1 MNRND
6 FMKTTIVLVVG
17 VLLIA
22 GVVTPIIASVIAPE
36 GSEDSGPS
44 FVNTNGIPMTK
55 LSDYIASH
63 DLSSGNS
70 YSITWSNSD
79 LEWMYAIENGVSSKV
94 ENPLRGVVSNYY
106 SMPFVSNVAMMFC
119 DYDGTDNQY
128 STITLKYVPDSG
140 TGVSGAG
147 LTNSTSYPQSFSIT
161 IQQGELVI
169 DYAISSNTGTRTFS
183 FSDID
188 MDTAFIY
195 HAEGDW
201 RMVGLADSGEYSQK
215 IKWIGDD
222 MYTIAQGIYLGA
234 NATSAWIYS
243 HPYPESFAD
252 TIHPNTNVDA
262 SQVELE
268 YAVYDNS
275 ENQYELTT
283 FDVVDGVTEFDFGDQ
298 IFVEYNVTVGSS
310 TTYGNPYFLVPASS
324 SSDEGEGGED
334 IDPLVP
340 LLSAIP
346 LILMVGLVIVT
357 VRAYIRRA

>member
-1 MNRND
+1 
-6 FMKTTIVLVVG
+6 
-17 VLLIA
+17 
-22 GVVTPIIASVIAPE
+22 
-36 GSEDSGPS
+36 
-44 FVNTNGIPMTK
+44 
-55 LSDYIASH
+55 
-63 DLSSGNS
+63 
-70 YSITWSNSD
+70 
-79 LEWMYAIENGVSSKV
+79 MYAIENGVSSRI
-94 ENPLRGVVSNYY
+94 ENPLRGVVSDYY

-119 DYDGTDNQY
+119 EYDDTDNQY
-128 STITLKYVPDSG
+128 STIKLGYVPDSG
-140 TGVSGAG
+140 TGVTGAHISV
-147 LTNSTSYPQSFSIT
+147 STSYSQSVSIT
-161 IQQGELVI
+161 IQQGELVVG
-169 DYAISSNTGTRTFS
+169 YTEASSTGTRTYS

-201 RMVGLADSGEYSQK
+201 RMVGLADGGEYSQK

-222 MYTIAQGIYLGA
+222 MYTIAQGINLGQ
-234 NATSAWIYS
+234 NAGFQSAWVYS

-262 SQVELE
+262 SQVEIE

-275 ENQYELTT
+275 EDQYELTT

-298 IFVEYNVTVGSS
+298 LFVEYNVTVGSS

-324 SSDEGEGGED
+324 SSDEGEGEED

-357 VRAYIRRA
+357 VRAYIRKV